1 MFYTR
6 FLEIPLLSRMDAVR
20 EYVVDDY
27 ETLAGRDLNDE
38 EQQYFYEQFMAMYE
52 TRDIYVLYSRFLES
66 VGMCPFQS
74 CGMRSVC
81 CAMRMS
87 IRCCI

>member
-1 MFYTR
+1 
-6 FLEIPLLSRMDAVR
+6 MDAVR

-27 ETLAGRDLNDE
+27 ETLAGRDLNEE

-66 VGMCPFQS
+66 VGMRPLP
-74 CGMRSVC
+74 SV
-81 CAMRMS
+81 S
-87 IRCCI
+87 VSYTHLTLPTIYSV